1 MLDNVSRLVQTVV
14 INPYVPCPLQKI
26 KDPANA
32 RPLKAFS
39 FSSEEPIRFEVIA

>member
-1 MLDNVSRLVQTVV
+1 MRAQKGNLNVRW
-14 INPYVPCPLQKI
+14 QKI